1 MECFFGV
8 VMQIIAKVL
17 LLSFCLV
24 QVSFAGKEVIF
35 SVLTLDEATKKIIE
49 QNKSKVL
56 GAKTEL
62 IDGKKVHVI
71 KILSDDGRVQY
82 LKVDVETGAVVK

>member
-1 MECFFGV
+1 
-8 VMQIIAKVL
+8 MQTIAKVL
-17 LLSFCLV
+17 LLTFCLV

-82 LKVDVETGAVVK
+82 LKVDVETGMVIK